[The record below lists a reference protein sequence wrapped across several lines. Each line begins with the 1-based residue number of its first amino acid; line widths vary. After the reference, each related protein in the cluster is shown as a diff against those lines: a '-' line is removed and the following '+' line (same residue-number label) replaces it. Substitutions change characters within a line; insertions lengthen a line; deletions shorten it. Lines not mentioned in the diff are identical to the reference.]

1 MPVNIRTVC
10 MAIVVAGICGGA
22 LAAEGEAAG
31 MVKNSKGDVSIERVG
46 TRIPG
51 VVGTP
56 VFAADKVRTGA
67 DGAVG
72 VTLRDNTLLSAGP
85 NSLCVLDKFIF
96 DSTTNAGVISVNVR
110 KGTLAV
116 VTGKIARQTPESVD
130 FRTPTSVIGVRGTE
144 FVIEAGSG
152 DED

>member
-1 MPVNIRTVC
+1 MNIRTFC
-10 MAIVVAGICGGA
+10 MAIAVAGISAGV
-22 LAAEGEAAG
+22 LAADGEAAG
-31 MVKNSKGDVSIERVG
+31 MVKNSKGEVGIERGG

-67 DGAVG
+67 DGSVG

-85 NSLCVLDKFIF
+85 NSLFVLDKFAF
-96 DSTTNAGVISVNVR
+96 DSTTNAGAISVNVR

-116 VTGKIARQTPESVD
+116 ATGKIARETPESVD

-152 DED
+152 NED